1 MANIQNRLCNA
12 SGFDVELNWHAGI
25 DILIPA
31 DGWVDLE
38 ANQMGDFRD
47 GQPGSEAV
55 RETMD
60 HFALFLR
67 DSDRTYEV
75 QMLEAVQRSIR
86 SKETLHKGVVANLR
100 KSRLSEGLND
110 TKEVFE
116 ELLESVG
123 QIKLREQIEAL
134 KRRQKMLA
142 EHVSAKAADKPVH
155 EDLDPKKT
163 LFFEDGT
170 YKLFATEIA
179 LEIYLGEP
187 GRADLKKQHE
197 EFLAANAKRGADDQP
212 ATIGEV

>member
-12 SGFDVELNWHAGI
+12 SGFEVEIRWHAGI
-25 DILIPA
+25 DILIPG

-67 DSDRTYEV
+67 DADRTYEA
-75 QMLEAVQRSIR
+75 QMLEAVQRSVR

-110 TKEVFE
+110 TAEVFE

-123 QIKLREQIEAL
+123 QVELRKQIEAL
-134 KRRQKMLA
+134 KRREKTLA
-142 EHVSAKAADKPVH
+142 KHVSAEAADKPVH

-187 GRADLKKQHE
+187 GRTDLKKRHE
-197 EFLAANAKRGADDQP
+197 EFLAAQHRGADDQP